1 MVRQE
6 FAFPSATGVCTIS
19 ACAYLPG
26 NDPDTVAVFHHGM
39 AEHRGRYEAFASF
52 LCDHGIAVYMHD
64 MANHGKSN
72 EKPEETGWFG
82 ETNGWR
88 CLVQDYSTVVQRAA
102 ADYPGKKLIAM
113 GHSLGSFVCR
123 LYLAQA
129 PEKQVSGA
137 VLLGT
142 GGANGAIGAGILTAR
157 MIAAAKGKK
166 YKSPF
171 LNRMA
176 FGTYN
181 KRFEGRTGYDW
192 LTRDTAMVD
201 RYLADPSCGF
211 LLPVQGMEDLF
222 QASRASNAGAWYESV
237 PKNLPML
244 LMSGEE
250 DPVGNYGTG
259 VKNVAEGL
267 KSTGHTRV
275 TMKLYPECRH
285 EVLNEIN
292 RREVMEDLLAW
303 IRTVPELRERRG

>member
-1 MVRQE
+1 
-6 FAFPSATGVCTIS
+6 
-19 ACAYLPG
+19 
-26 NDPDTVAVFHHGM
+26 M
-39 AEHRGRYEAFASF
+39 AS
-52 LCDHGIAVYMHD
+52 
-64 MANHGKSN
+64 
-72 EKPEETGWFG
+72 
-82 ETNGWR
+82 
-88 CLVQDYSTVVQRAA
+88 
-102 ADYPGKKLIAM
+102 
-113 GHSLGSFVCR
+113 
-123 LYLAQA
+123 
-129 PEKQVSGA
+129 
-137 VLLGT
+137 
-142 GGANGAIGAGILTAR
+142 
-157 MIAAAKGKK
+157 
-166 YKSPF
+166 
-171 LNRMA
+171 
-176 FGTYN
+176 GTYN

-267 KSTGHTRV
+267 KSTGHTKV

-292 RREVMEDLLAW
+292 RREVMEDLLA
-303 IRTVPELRERRG
+303 